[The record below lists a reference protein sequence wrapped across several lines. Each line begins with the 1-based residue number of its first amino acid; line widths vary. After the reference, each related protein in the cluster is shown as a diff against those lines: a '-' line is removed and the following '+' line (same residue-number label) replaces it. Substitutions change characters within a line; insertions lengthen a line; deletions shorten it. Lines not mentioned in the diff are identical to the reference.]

1 MERLRCGLYVPRGEH
16 MEELLIAAE
25 MRGWD
30 VVRICWDWPSLV
42 TVRAAGRCQDGL
54 AGSAAAL
61 PAARTPR
68 VETLDGGPWG
78 AVVSGDRPRWL
89 VRSTARAAPPP
100 AARHQPRLC

>member
-1 MERLRCGLYVPRGEH
+1 MGRLRCGLYVPRGEH

-42 TVRAAGRCQDGL
+42 TVLATGHCQVGL
-54 AGSAAAL
+54 AWSTADL
-61 PAARTPR
+61 PADRTPR

-89 VRSTARAAPPP
+89 V
-100 AARHQPRLC
+100 